1 MHIKDAISSDDELKP
16 VNGAP
21 TTVVTVPGLRSL
33 LPMNF
38 EWIFQRLCT
47 EYKVSGSARVPIIN
61 GIYTKKTG
69 PEEEQHAVYFQTS
82 FNATVKAD
90 VAGVDKV
97 TVDTAHEGIKAGMVV
112 TGDGVEAGAP
122 KADGAAASPP
132 PVKVVSIADS
142 VVTLSVA
149 QKALKAGTVLSFAI
163 DPSNADHTEKTHV
176 LCWNKSGH
184 AWVIAEDVPN
194 DSKVV
199 WQSGVPIINGIYTK
213 KAGLKKYEKDG
224 VVKELDGHA
233 VYLQTSFNATVKA
246 DVAGVDKVTVD
257 TAHEG
262 IKAGMVVTGDGVEA
276 GAPKADGAAASPP
289 PVKVVS
295 IADSVVTLSV
305 AQKALKAGT
314 VLSFAIDPSNT
325 DHTEKPH
332 VLCWDKSGWVITEDY
347 DILHHDD
354 KVLWHSVRAHEPEET
369 STLGGQGPQ
378 NAVDTTWTSKPAS
391 ELKPHTTWLSKPGG
405 YFGLKPEDKPWPGET
420 SLTVEGVP
428 LA

>member
-69 PEEEQHAVYFQTS
+69 PEEEQHAVYF
-82 FNATVKAD
+82 
-90 VAGVDKV
+90 
-97 TVDTAHEGIKAGMVV
+97 
-112 TGDGVEAGAP
+112 
-122 KADGAAASPP
+122 
-132 PVKVVSIADS
+132 
-142 VVTLSVA
+142 
-149 QKALKAGTVLSFAI
+149 
-163 DPSNADHTEKTHV
+163 
-176 LCWNKSGH
+176 
-184 AWVIAEDVPN
+184 
-194 DSKVV
+194 
-199 WQSGVPIINGIYTK
+199 
-213 KAGLKKYEKDG
+213 
-224 VVKELDGHA
+224 
-233 VYLQTSFNATVKA
+233 QTSFNATVKA